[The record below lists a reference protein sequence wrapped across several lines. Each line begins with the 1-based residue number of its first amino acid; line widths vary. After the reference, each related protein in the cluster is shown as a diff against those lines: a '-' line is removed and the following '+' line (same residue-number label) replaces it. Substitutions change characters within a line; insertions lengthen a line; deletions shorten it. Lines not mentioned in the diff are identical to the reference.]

1 MTLDKQPIDPIHGRQ
16 LLPRAGFRAAIV
28 AALLVGFLVACSSDK
43 SSQESGPPTFDG
55 QPPSGFVDMNEVQV
69 AYIGSAGGGTG
80 TLQFEG
86 NTYPFTIGG
95 LGVGGIGVSTIDA
108 KGEVY
113 KLARVSD
120 FPGAY
125 GQGRYGAVAGTASI
139 GDLWL
144 ENPNGVVM
152 HLKAKREGLMLSLG
166 GDAVVVTMQQ

>member
-1 MTLDKQPIDPIHGRQ
+1 MTRHHVRRPSA
-16 LLPRAGFRAAIV
+16 RASLCMGIAAAFAV
-28 AALLVGFLVACSSDK
+28 AMLAACSSNK
-43 SSQESGPPTFDG
+43 SSTEGPPPTLDG
-55 QPPSGFVDMNEVQV
+55 KPPSGFVDMNEVQV

-80 TLQFEG
+80 TLFFQG
-86 NTYPFTIGG
+86 QTYSFTVGG
-95 LGVGGIGVSTIDA
+95 LGVGGIGISTIDA

-113 KLARVSD
+113 NLARVAD

-125 GQGRYGAVAGTASI
+125 GQGRYGAVAGTASV

>member
-1 MTLDKQPIDPIHGRQ
+1 MTRHHVRRPSA
-16 LLPRAGFRAAIV
+16 RASLCMGIAAAFAV
-28 AALLVGFLVACSSDK
+28 AMLAACSSNK
-43 SSQESGPPTFDG
+43 SSTEGPPPTLDG
-55 QPPSGFVDMNEVQV
+55 KPPSGYVDMNEVQV
-69 AYIGSAGGGTG
+69 AYIGSARRHRHALLPGPD
-80 TLQFEG
+80 L
-86 NTYPFTIGG
+86 YLLRRR
-95 LGVGGIGVSTIDA
+95 LGVGGIGISTIDA

-113 KLARVSD
+113 NLARVAD

-125 GQGRYGAVAGTASI
+125 GQGRYGAVAGTASV

>member
-1 MTLDKQPIDPIHGRQ
+1 MREKEPIRTS
-16 LLPRAGFRAAIV
+16 AGIRTAV
-28 AALLVGFLVACSSDK
+28 AAACLTALLTACSSGGGT
-43 SSQESGPPTFDG
+43 SASGEPPSFQG
-55 QPPSGFVDMNEVQV
+55 LPPSGYVDMQEVQV

-80 TLQFEG
+80 TLTFQG
-86 NTYPFTIGG
+86 QTYPFTVGG
-95 LGVGGIGVSTIDA
+95 LGVGGIGISSIDA

-113 KLARVSD
+113 KLTSVAN

-125 GQGRYGAVAGTASI
+125 GQGRYGIAVGTASA

-166 GDAVVVTMQQ
+166 GDAVVITMQ